1 MKSKN
6 KNNRSTLVIFIAYVW
21 TKTLLGLT
29 IRPYKSVREINRN
42 KVLTPVLFSPI
53 IGLIVLFVFGR
64 MATYVLELGD
74 FGRTVMAIVLSTGL
88 ISILLW
94 QGLLLYLFFSFR
106 KALRRN

>member
-1 MKSKN
+1 MQKNSRVKKSA
-6 KNNRSTLVIFIAYVW
+6 LFIFTAYIW

-42 KVLTPVLFSPI
+42 KVLTPVLLSPVL
-53 IGLIVLFVFGR
+53 GLIVLFVLGR
-64 MATYVLELGD
+64 MATYVLELGS

-106 KALRRN
+106 MALRKR